1 METPG
6 AVTDV
11 AKGVGK
17 AITLKNVV
25 FVDVLFVVV
34 VLLVKYFTKQE
45 IVTVTEN
52 GEQKSI
58 IKSTLGLPKKQAA

>member
-1 METPG
+1 MNTPG

-17 AITLKNVV
+17 AITLQNLV
-25 FVDVLFVVV
+25 FVAVLFVVV